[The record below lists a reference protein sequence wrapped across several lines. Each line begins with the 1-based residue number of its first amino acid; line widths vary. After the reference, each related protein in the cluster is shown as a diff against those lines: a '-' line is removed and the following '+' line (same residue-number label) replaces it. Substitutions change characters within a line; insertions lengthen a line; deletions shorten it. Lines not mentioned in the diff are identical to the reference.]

1 MSQEFINLF
10 KSISINSKISK
21 FNFFYKNQAVFYLNK
36 YKLLNWDN
44 SLLYKTIHFPHGY
57 PNNELNKLLFNSII
71 KNQNDIK
78 RIHVTHERMKNYL
91 LENKIDENKIMK
103 IYNSIDIEKFQFF
116 DLSEKKINREKLN
129 IKESDYVIGSFQKD
143 GVGWKDGLKPKLEKG
158 PDIFINIICKLKNI
172 HKNLLVILTGPSRG
186 FVINELKKNNIKY
199 LYFRNIDYEKLQN
212 LYSVLDVYLITSRE
226 EGGPRSLLEAMATGV
241 PVISSKVGQCEELIK
256 NEKNGYLVN
265 ISDEKSYLNYLEH
278 LIKNKISHN

>member
-1 MSQEFINLF
+1 MSE
-10 KSISINSKISK
+10 
-21 FNFFYKNQAVFYLNK
+21 
-36 YKLLNWDN
+36 
-44 SLLYKTIHFPHGY
+44 
-57 PNNELNKLLFNSII
+57 
-71 KNQNDIK
+71 
-78 RIHVTHERMKNYL
+78 
-91 LENKIDENKIMK
+91 
-103 IYNSIDIEKFQFF
+103 
-116 DLSEKKINREKLN
+116 KINREKLN

-241 PVISSKVGQCEELIK
+241 PVISIK
-256 NEKNGYLVN
+256 
-265 ISDEKSYLNYLEH
+265 
-278 LIKNKISHN
+278 